1 MDKKYLQSI
10 GMYGV
15 IFVII
20 ITMLAFTSGKNTNT
34 NVKEYTYSD
43 ILTEIE
49 NDNVESIDVQA
60 STEVDDYA
68 VAKVKL
74 KNGDVATVNVPSRS
88 NFMNIVNSA
97 VVINGVKANTVN
109 IPKTGMFMAIIPSLI
124 MMVIAVGVFMF
135 LFQKI
140 QGGGGGG
147 KMMSFGKSKAKVNL
161 DENNKVTFDNVAG
174 LDEEKEELE
183 ELVTFLKEPKKFVDL
198 GARIPKGVL
207 LVGPPGTGKT
217 LLAKAVAGE
226 AGVPFFSISWLRLC

>member
-97 VVINGVKANTVN
+97 VVINEVR
-109 IPKTGMFMAIIPSLI
+109 
-124 MMVIAVGVFMF
+124 
-135 LFQKI
+135 Q
-140 QGGGGGG
+140 
-147 KMMSFGKSKAKVNL
+147 
-161 DENNKVTFDNVAG
+161 
-174 LDEEKEELE
+174 
-183 ELVTFLKEPKKFVDL
+183 
-198 GARIPKGVL
+198 
-207 LVGPPGTGKT
+207 T
-217 LLAKAVAGE
+217 L
-226 AGVPFFSISWLRLC
+226 